1 MNRHERRKARSRE
14 QRLSLKLSEIDSKF
28 DIQVDGKHG
37 SVVMV
42 FANSAG
48 RKVAEDMWPDIEWS
62 TDNKFSRCHS
72 DEWRFTHIRVTRL
85 PPHLEEAVPLAF
97 ASAESLGFAVASAL
111 HRRAW
116 PLRVAWWS
124 GDGTDIMVHTW
135 GDRPADEGG
144 DLALY
149 ADYVPPGRHRLDA
162 C

>member
-1 MNRHERRKARSRE
+1 
-14 QRLSLKLSEIDSKF
+14 
-28 DIQVDGKHG
+28 
-37 SVVMV
+37 MV

-62 TDNKFSRCHS
+62 TDNKISLPLRRMAVYAHTGHTITAAFGGSGAFS
-72 DEWRFTHIRVTRL
+72 IR
-85 PPHLEEAVPLAF
+85 
-97 ASAESLGFAVASAL
+97 SAESLGFAVASAL

>member
-62 TDNKFSRCHS
+62 LAATQTNGGLRTYGSHDYRRIWRKRC
-72 DEWRFTHIRVTRL
+72 L
-85 PPHLEEAVPLAF
+85 
-97 ASAESLGFAVASAL
+97 
-111 HRRAW
+111 
-116 PLRVAWWS
+116 
-124 GDGTDIMVHTW
+124 
-135 GDRPADEGG
+135 
-144 DLALY
+144 
-149 ADYVPPGRHRLDA
+149 
-162 C
+162 